1 MKFRTGIILAGLIFC
16 LFMPCV
22 SLAGV
27 SVPSGLTYEKEAP
40 PGGTYKGAIQLIN
53 TGKGP
58 QEVKIYQTDYL
69 FYSDGSNIYGEPGKD
84 ARSNADWIT
93 FSPRRLTIP
102 PKGTAQVNYTLEVPD
117 DKALVGT
124 YWSMLMVEG
133 ISSSSPEA
141 VKKEKGVISMG
152 ITQIIRYG
160 LQMITQIGDT
170 GTHKLKFVKTKILKT
185 DDKRILQIDMENIG
199 ERLLRPALW
208 AELYDE
214 KGRSVGKFEGGKL
227 RIYPGTSVKF
237 RIDLSRVPKGTYK
250 AMVVADCGGDDLF
263 GATYTLKFE

>member
-1 MKFRTGIILAGLIFC
+1 MRSKTGRVFLVLLFC
-16 LFMPCV
+16 LIMPSV
-22 SLAGV
+22 SVAGV
-27 SVPSGLTYEKEAP
+27 SVPGGLTYEKEAP

-53 TGKGP
+53 TGEGP

-102 PKGTAQVNYTLEVPD
+102 PKGASQVNYTLEVPG

-141 VKKEKGVISMG
+141 VKKEKGIISMG
-152 ITQIIRYG
+152 ISQVIRYG

-170 GTHKLKFVKTKILKT
+170 GARKLKFLKT
-185 DDKRILQIDMENIG
+185 RLLKEDKERILQLDIENIG

-214 KGRSVGKFEGGKL
+214 KGKSIGKFEGGKL
-227 RIYPGTSVKF
+227 GVYPATSVRF
-237 RIDLSRVPKGTYK
+237 RIDLSQVPKGKYK
-250 AMVVADCGGDDLF
+250 ALVVADCGGDDLF

>member
-1 MKFRTGIILAGLIFC
+1 MGLFFC
-16 LFMPCV
+16 LIMPFV
-22 SLAGV
+22 SVAGV

-69 FYSDGSNIYGEPGKD
+69 FFCDGSNIYGEPGKD
-84 ARSNADWIT
+84 PRSNADWIT

-102 PKGTAQVNYTLEVPD
+102 PKGTAQVGYTVQVPD

-141 VKKEKGVISMG
+141 VKKEKGIISMG
-152 ITQIIRYG
+152 ISQVIRYG
-160 LQMITQIGDT
+160 LQMITQIDDT
-170 GTHKLKFVKTKILKT
+170 GARKLKFVKTKLLKT
-185 DDKRILQIDMENIG
+185 DEKRILQIDMENTG
-199 ERLLRPALW
+199 QRWLRPGLW
-208 AELYDE
+208 VELYDE
-214 KGRSVGKFEGGKL
+214 KGIAAGKFEGEKL
-227 RIYPGTSVKF
+227 RIYPGTSVRF
-237 RIDLSRVPKGTYK
+237 RIDLSRAPEGKYK
-250 AMVVADCGGDDLF
+250 SLVVADCGDDDLF
-263 GATYTLKFE
+263 GATYTFKLE